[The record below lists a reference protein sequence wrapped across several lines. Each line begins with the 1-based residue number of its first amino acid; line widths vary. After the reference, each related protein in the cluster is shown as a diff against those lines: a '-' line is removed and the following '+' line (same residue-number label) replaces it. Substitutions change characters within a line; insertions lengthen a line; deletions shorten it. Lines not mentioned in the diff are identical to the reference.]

1 LNFEPLNLGIFEQSF
16 GVTLESQEDKRK
28 AIEHSV
34 IDSYR
39 PICLC
44 NKIRKGI
51 IVKAIQAGA
60 ATFQQVRTKTGAGT
74 GPCGAARCGPMIR
87 GMLGEE
93 VESCEVCGW
102 SILKGP
108 TPLVCPRCHVTQ
120 SGGKADRR

>member
-1 LNFEPLNLGIFEQSF
+1 MDQS
-16 GVTLESQEDKRK
+16 DKTRK
-28 AIEHSV
+28 ARERAI

-51 IVKAIQAGA
+51 IVKAIQSGA
-60 ATFQQVRTKTGAGT
+60 KTFEIVSRRTGAGT

-93 VESCEVCGW
+93 VETCSVCDW
-102 SILKGP
+102 SILKAP
-108 TPLVCPRCHVTQ
+108 PPLTCPRC
-120 SGGKADRR
+120 GAMA

>member
-1 LNFEPLNLGIFEQSF
+1 M
-16 GVTLESQEDKRK
+16 
-28 AIEHSV
+28 

-60 ATFQQVRTKTGAGT
+60 RTFQEVSRRTGAGT
-74 GPCGAARCGPMIR
+74 GPCGAARCGPMVR

-93 VESCEVCGW
+93 VETCSVCGW

-108 TPLVCPRCHVTQ
+108 SPLTCPRCGAGQ
-120 SGGKADRR
+120 

>member
-1 LNFEPLNLGIFEQSF
+1 LDASEEIKKAKEQ
-16 GVTLESQEDKRK
+16 
-28 AIEHSV
+28 AV

-60 ATFQQVRTKTGAGT
+60 KSFEAVSRRTGAGT

-93 VESCEVCGW
+93 VATCAACGW
-102 SILKGP
+102 SILKAP
-108 TPLVCPRCHVTQ
+108 PPLICPRC
-120 SGGKADRR
+120 GAMA

>member
-1 LNFEPLNLGIFEQSF
+1 MDSSDE
-16 GVTLESQEDKRK
+16 TRK
-28 AIEHSV
+28 AREQAI

-60 ATFQQVRTKTGAGT
+60 KTFQEVSRRTGAGT
-74 GPCGAARCGPMIR
+74 GPCGAARCGPMVR

-93 VESCEVCGW
+93 VETCRDCGW
-102 SILKGP
+102 SILKGSLP
-108 TPLVCPRCHVTQ
+108 FICPRCGAGQ
-120 SGGKADRR
+120 

>member
-1 LNFEPLNLGIFEQSF
+1 MDSSDE
-16 GVTLESQEDKRK
+16 TRK
-28 AIEHSV
+28 AREQAI

-60 ATFQQVRTKTGAGT
+60 RTFQEISRRTGAGT
-74 GPCGAARCGPMIR
+74 GPCGAARCGPMVC

-93 VESCEVCGW
+93 VETCSACGW
-102 SILKGP
+102 SILKA
-108 TPLVCPRCHVTQ
+108 TPPLTCPRCGATQ
-120 SGGKADRR
+120 

>member
-1 LNFEPLNLGIFEQSF
+1 MDSSDD
-16 GVTLESQEDKRK
+16 TRK
-28 AIEHSV
+28 AREQAI

-60 ATFQQVRTKTGAGT
+60 RTFQEISRRTGAGT
-74 GPCGAARCGPMIR
+74 GPCGAARCGPMVR

-93 VESCEVCGW
+93 VETCSACGW

-108 TPLVCPRCHVTQ
+108 PPLTCPRCGAGQ
-120 SGGKADRR
+120 

>member
-1 LNFEPLNLGIFEQSF
+1 MALPEEI
-16 GVTLESQEDKRK
+16 RK
-28 AIEHSV
+28 AREQAIV
-34 IDSYR
+34 DAYR

-60 ATFQQVRTKTGAGT
+60 KSFETVSRRTGAGT

-87 GMLGEE
+87 RMLGEE
-93 VESCEVCGW
+93 VETCAVCGW

-108 TPLVCPRCHVTQ
+108 PPLTCPRCGVSHGT
-120 SGGKADRR
+120 

>member
-1 LNFEPLNLGIFEQSF
+1 MALDFSDEI
-16 GVTLESQEDKRK
+16 RK
-28 AIEHSV
+28 AREQAV
-34 IDSYR
+34 IDAYR

-60 ATFQQVRTKTGAGT
+60 KTFDMVSRRTGAGT

-93 VESCEVCGW
+93 VGTCSECGW
-102 SILKGP
+102 SILKGSP
-108 TPLVCPRCHVTQ
+108 PLTCPRCGATQ
-120 SGGKADRR
+120 

>member
-1 LNFEPLNLGIFEQSF
+1 MGDDE
-16 GVTLESQEDKRK
+16 VRK
-28 AIEHSV
+28 AREQTI
-34 IDSYR
+34 IDAYR

-60 ATFQQVRTKTGAGT
+60 KSFEMVSRRTGAGT
-74 GPCGAARCGPMIR
+74 GPCGAARCGPMVR

-93 VESCEVCGW
+93 VETCKECGW

-108 TPLVCPRCHVTQ
+108 SPLTCPRCGCTQ
-120 SGGKADRR
+120 